1 VNTPELKAWIG
12 RREARRDSAV
22 LSQAQAM
29 AALLDQDPQKL
40 QVGTLLPEFWH
51 WIYFRP
57 TVPRS
62 RLGEDGHELRG
73 DFMPPVELPRR
84 MWAGG
89 RVRFLRP
96 IVIGASIERA
106 SEIISIDE
114 KHGRSGP
121 LVLTTVRHIISDA
134 GGPCVE
140 EEQDIVY
147 CEIPKSNESTRQQEI
162 LPVDVQWR
170 ETFLPDA
177 VTLFRYSALMFNAH
191 RIHFDYPFTTEV
203 EGYRGLL
210 VHGPLT
216 ATLLLEAAK
225 RNVQRELASFR
236 YRGLAPLFNNEL
248 ITLAGSNT
256 KQEDETELWAADLN
270 GVIAMQGAVSWR
282 K

>member
-1 VNTPELKAWIG
+1 M
-12 RREARRDSAV
+12 
-22 LSQAQAM
+22 AM
-29 AALLDQDPQKL
+29 AATLDLDPNAFAK
-40 QVGTLLPEFWH
+40 GAALPEFWH
-51 WIYFRP
+51 WVYFMHPVRH
-57 TVPRS
+57 S

-96 IVIGASIERA
+96 IVIGATIDRT
-106 SEIISIDE
+106 SEIISIDQ

-121 LVLTTVRHIISDA
+121 LVLTTVRHTIGDA

-147 CEIPKSNESTRQQEI
+147 CEIPKSDKSPRQQAT
-162 LPVDVQWR
+162 LPVDVQWQ

-216 ATLLLEAAK
+216 ATVLLQAAK

-236 YRGLAPLFNNEL
+236 YRGLAPLFNDEL
-248 ITLAGSNT
+248 ITLAGRNT
-256 KQEDETELWAADLN
+256 KQKNETELWAA
-270 GVIAMQGAVSWR
+270 GPSGMIAMQGAVSWR

>member
-1 VNTPELKAWIG
+1 MATDLGKWIG
-12 RREARRDSAV
+12 RKRIERDIVAPN
-22 LSQAQAM
+22 QAM
-29 AALLDQDPQKL
+29 AMAATLDLDPNAFDKGA
-40 QVGTLLPEFWH
+40 VLPEFWH
-51 WIYFRP
+51 WIYFMHSVR
-57 TVPRS
+57 RS

-89 RVRFLRP
+89 RVRFLRS
-96 IVIGASIERA
+96 IVIGTAIDRT

-114 KHGRSGP
+114 KRGRSGP
-121 LVLTTVRHIISDA
+121 LVLTTVRHTIRDA
-134 GGPCVE
+134 NGICVE

-147 CEIPKSNESTRQQEI
+147 CEIPKSDESPRHEVN
-162 LPVDVQWR
+162 LPADAQWR

-191 RIHFDYPFTTEV
+191 RIHFDYLFTTDV

-225 RNVQRELASFR
+225 RNVQRDLASFR
-236 YRGLAPLFNNEL
+236 YRGLAPLFNDEL

-256 KQEDETELWAADLN
+256 KHKDETELWAAGPSGL
-270 GVIAMQGAVSWR
+270 VAMQGAVSWR

>member
-1 VNTPELKAWIG
+1 MGTDLSKWIG
-12 RREARRDSAV
+12 RKRSERDIVAPN
-22 LSQAQAM
+22 QAM
-29 AALLDQDPQKL
+29 AMAATLDLDPGAFRKGALLPA
-40 QVGTLLPEFWH
+40 FWH
-51 WIYFRP
+51 WIYFMHPVR
-57 TVPRS
+57 RS

-73 DFMPPVELPRR
+73 DFMPPVDLPRR

-96 IVIGASIERA
+96 VVIGASIDRT
-106 SEIISIDE
+106 SEIISIDQ

-121 LVLTTVRHIISDA
+121 LVLATVRHIIGDA
-134 GGPCVE
+134 GGSCVE

-147 CEIPKSNESTRQQEI
+147 CEIPKSDESPRQQLT
-162 LPVDVQWR
+162 LPADVQWR

-236 YRGLAPLFNNEL
+236 YRGLAPLFNDEM
-248 ITLAGSNT
+248 ITLAGRRA
-256 KQEDETELWAADLN
+256 KQANETELWAAGPS
-270 GVIAMQGAVSWR
+270 GVVAMQGAVSWR
-282 K
+282 E

>member
-1 VNTPELKAWIG
+1 MATDLSKWIG
-12 RREARRDSAV
+12 RQRIERDFVAPN
-22 LSQAQAM
+22 QAM
-29 AALLDQDPQKL
+29 AMAATLDLDPDAFDEGA
-40 QVGTLLPEFWH
+40 VLPEFWH
-51 WIYFRP
+51 WIYFMHPVR
-57 TVPRS
+57 RS

-96 IVIGASIERA
+96 IMISATIDRT
-106 SEIISIDE
+106 SEIVSIDE

-121 LVLTTVRHIISDA
+121 LVLTTVRHIIGDA

-147 CEIPKSNESTRQQEI
+147 CEIPKLDESPRQQTI
-162 LPVDVQWR
+162 LPTGVQWR

-225 RNVQRELASFR
+225 RNVQRDLASFR
-236 YRGLAPLFNNEL
+236 YRGLAPLFNDEL

-256 KQEDETELWAADLN
+256 KQKNETELWAA
-270 GVIAMQGAVSWR
+270 GPTGAVAMQGAVSWR

>member
-1 VNTPELKAWIG
+1 MATDLSKWIG
-12 RREARRDSAV
+12 RKRTERDVA
-22 LSQAQAM
+22 APNQAM
-29 AALLDQDPQKL
+29 AMAATLDLDPDAFGKGA
-40 QVGTLLPEFWH
+40 VLPEFWH
-51 WIYFRP
+51 WIYFMHPVR
-57 TVPRS
+57 RS

-89 RVRFLRP
+89 RVRFFRP
-96 IVIGASIERA
+96 IIIGATIDRT
-106 SEIISIDE
+106 SEIISIDQ

-121 LVLTTVRHIISDA
+121 LVLTTVRHIIGDG

-147 CEIPKSNESTRQQEI
+147 CEIPKSDQAPHQQAT
-162 LPVDVQWR
+162 LPTNVQWR
-170 ETFLPDA
+170 ETFLPDV

-191 RIHFDYPFTTEV
+191 RIHFDYPFTTDV

-225 RNVQRELASFR
+225 RNVQRELATFR
-236 YRGLAPLFNNEL
+236 YRGLAPLFNDEL
-248 ITLAGSNT
+248 ITLAGSNAEQ
-256 KQEDETELWAADLN
+256 KNETELWAAGPS
-270 GVIAMQGAVSWR
+270 GVVAMQGAVSWQ

>member
-1 VNTPELKAWIG
+1 MAIELSKWMG
-12 RREARRDSAV
+12 RKRTERDTVAPN
-22 LSQAQAM
+22 QAM
-29 AALLDQDPQKL
+29 AMAATLDLDPDAFRKGA
-40 QVGTLLPEFWH
+40 VLPEFWH
-51 WIYFRP
+51 WIYFMHPVR
-57 TVPRS
+57 RS

-121 LVLTTVRHIISDA
+121 LVLTTVRHIITDA

-236 YRGLAPLFNNEL
+236 YRGLAPLFNDEL

>member
-1 VNTPELKAWIG
+1 MGTNLSNWV
-12 RREARRDSAV
+12 RRKRSERDIVAP
-22 LSQAQAM
+22 SQARAM
-29 AALLDQDPQKL
+29 AATLDLDPDAFREGM
-40 QVGTLLPEFWH
+40 VLPEFWH
-51 WIYFRP
+51 WIYFTHPIR
-57 TVPRS
+57 RS

-73 DFMPPVELPRR
+73 DFMPPVDLPRR

-121 LVLTTVRHIISDA
+121 LVLTTVRHIISDP

-147 CEIPKSNESTRQQEI
+147 CEIPRSDELSRRQAT
-162 LPVDVQWR
+162 LPADVHWR

-225 RNVQRELASFR
+225 RNVQRVLVSFR
-236 YRGLAPLFNNEL
+236 YRGLAPLFNDEL
-248 ITLAGSNT
+248 ITLAGRNT
-256 KQEDETELWAADLN
+256 KHEDETELWAADLN
-270 GVIAMQGAVSWR
+270 GLIAMQGAVSWR

>member
-1 VNTPELKAWIG
+1 MTTDPNNWVG
-12 RREARRDSAV
+12 RKRTERDIVAPN
-22 LSQAQAM
+22 QAKAM
-29 AALLDQDPQKL
+29 AATLDLDPDTFRA
-40 QVGTLLPEFWH
+40 GTVLPEFWH
-51 WIYFRP
+51 WIYFMHPVR
-57 TVPRS
+57 RS

-89 RVRFLRP
+89 RVRFVRP
-96 IVIGASIERA
+96 IVIGANIERT
-106 SEIISIDE
+106 SEIISIDQ

-121 LVLTTVRHIISDA
+121 LVLTTVRHIISDV
-134 GGPCVE
+134 GGRCVE

-147 CEIPKSNESTRQQEI
+147 CEIPKPSEPPSQQAT
-162 LPVDVQWR
+162 LPTDVQWR

-216 ATLLLEAAK
+216 ATLLLGAAR
-225 RNVQRELASFR
+225 RNVQGDLFSFR
-236 YRGLAPLFNNEL
+236 YRGLAPLFNDEL
-248 ITLAGSNT
+248 ITLAGTN
-256 KQEDETELWAADLN
+256 KKNETELWAAN
-270 GVIAMQGAVSWR
+270 PSGVVAMQGAVSWR

>member
-1 VNTPELKAWIG
+1 VNTPDLKAWIG
-12 RREARRDSAV
+12 RREARRDSA
-22 LSQAQAM
+22 APNQAM
-29 AALLDQDPQKL
+29 AMAATLDLDPDAFRT
-40 QVGTLLPEFWH
+40 GATLPEFWH
-51 WIYFRP
+51 WIYFTHPIR
-57 TVPRS
+57 RS

-73 DFMPPVELPRR
+73 DFMPPVDLPRR

-114 KHGRSGP
+114 KQGRSGP

-134 GGPCVE
+134 AGPCVE

-191 RIHFDYPFTTEV
+191 RIHFDHPFTTEV

-225 RNVQRELASFR
+225 RNVQRELSSFR

-248 ITLAGSNT
+248 ITLAGRNT
-256 KQEDETELWAADLN
+256 KHEDETELWAADLN
-270 GVIAMQGAVSWR
+270 GVIAMQGATSWR
-282 K
+282 N

>member
-1 VNTPELKAWIG
+1 MAADLKKWVG
-12 RREARRDSAV
+12 RKRSERDIVAPN
-22 LSQAQAM
+22 QAM
-29 AALLDQDPQKL
+29 AMAATLDLDPEAFGKGA
-40 QVGTLLPEFWH
+40 VLPEFWH
-51 WIYFRP
+51 WIYFMHPVR
-57 TVPRS
+57 RS

-89 RVRFLRP
+89 RVRFLRS
-96 IVIGASIERA
+96 IVIGTTIDRT
-106 SEIISIDE
+106 SEIISIDQ
-114 KHGRSGP
+114 KHGRTGP
-121 LVLTTVRHIISDA
+121 LVLTTVRHIIGDA

-147 CEIPKSNESTRQQEI
+147 CEIPKSGESPQQQAT
-162 LPVDVQWR
+162 LPADVQWR

-236 YRGLAPLFNNEL
+236 YRGLAPLFNDEL
-248 ITLAGSNT
+248 ITLAGNT
-256 KQEDETELWAADLN
+256 EQENETELWAAGPS
-270 GVIAMQGAVSWR
+270 GVVAMQGAVSWR
-282 K
+282 G

>member
-1 VNTPELKAWIG
+1 MATDLSKWVG
-12 RREARRDSAV
+12 RKRSERDTVAPNQAR
-22 LSQAQAM
+22 AM
-29 AALLDQDPQKL
+29 AATLDLDPDAFRK
-40 QVGTLLPEFWH
+40 GAMLPEFWH
-51 WIYFRP
+51 WIYFTHPVR
-57 TVPRS
+57 RS

-73 DFMPPVELPRR
+73 DFMPPVQLPRR

-89 RVRFLRP
+89 RLRFLRP
-96 IVIGASIERA
+96 IVIGANIDRT

-114 KHGRSGP
+114 KHGRSGA
-121 LVLTTVRHIISDA
+121 LVMTTVRHIISDVD
-134 GGPCVE
+134 GPCVE

-147 CEIPKSNESTRQQEI
+147 CEIPQPDELPRQQAS
-162 LPVDVQWR
+162 LPADVQWR

-177 VTLFRYSALMFNAH
+177 VALFRYSALMFNAH

-225 RNVQRELASFR
+225 RNVQRELVSFR
-236 YRGLAPLFNNEL
+236 YRGLAPLFNDEL
-248 ITLAGSNT
+248 ITLAGRNT
-256 KQEDETELWAADLN
+256 KHEDETELWAADPN
-270 GVIAMQGAVSWR
+270 GVIAMRGAISWR

>member
-1 VNTPELKAWIG
+1 MTVDLSTWVG
-12 RREARRDSAV
+12 RKRIERDIVAPS
-22 LSQAQAM
+22 QAM
-29 AALLDQDPQKL
+29 AMAATLDLDPDL
-40 QVGTLLPEFWH
+40 FREGAALPEFWH
-51 WIYFRP
+51 WIYFTQP
-57 TVPRS
+57 VGRS

-96 IVIGASIERA
+96 IVIGASIDRT
-106 SEIISIDE
+106 SEIKSIDK

-121 LVLTTVRHIISDA
+121 LVLATVRHIIVDA

-147 CEIPKSNESTRQQEI
+147 CGIPKSDEAPRQQAT
-162 LPVDVQWR
+162 LPTDVQWQ

-236 YRGLAPLFNNEL
+236 YRGLAPLFNDEL
-248 ITLAGSNT
+248 ITLAGSNA
-256 KQEDETELWAADLN
+256 KQENETELWAAGPS
-270 GVIAMQGAVSWR
+270 GVVAMQGAVSWR